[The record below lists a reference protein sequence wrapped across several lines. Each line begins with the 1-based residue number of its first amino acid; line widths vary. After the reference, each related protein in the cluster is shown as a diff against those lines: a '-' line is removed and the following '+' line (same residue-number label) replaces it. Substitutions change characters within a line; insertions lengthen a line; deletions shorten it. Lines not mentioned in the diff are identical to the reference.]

1 MRKIIIAI
9 ILIVLPLVAS
19 AQDVG
24 KKKAYFFYG
33 DQCPH
38 CHKVDDYFK
47 ANGVYDKYDITKLEF
62 SNPFNARLFLKF
74 GDVYNDPDKGA
85 VPAMAFADKFIVG
98 DQPIIDNFAREI
110 DAADASTLPDPDKIN
125 KDTAK
130 ENPTGANTPTPTGN
144 KKNYFPV
151 IIITL
156 IIVGGGALIFVNR
169 KK

>member
-1 MRKIIIAI
+1 MPIIA
-9 ILIVLPLVAS
+9 L
-19 AQDVG
+19 AQGDA

-33 DQCPH
+33 DQCLH

-62 SNPFNARLFLKF
+62 GNPFNARLLLKF

-110 DAADASTLPDPDKIN
+110 DAADASILPDPDKISQN
-125 KDTAK
+125 TAT
-130 ENPTGANTPTPTGN
+130 ENPTSSNTSAPAGN

-151 IIITL
+151 IIVAL
-156 IIVGGGALIFVNR
+156 IAIGGATLVYVNR
-169 KK
+169 KKSDK